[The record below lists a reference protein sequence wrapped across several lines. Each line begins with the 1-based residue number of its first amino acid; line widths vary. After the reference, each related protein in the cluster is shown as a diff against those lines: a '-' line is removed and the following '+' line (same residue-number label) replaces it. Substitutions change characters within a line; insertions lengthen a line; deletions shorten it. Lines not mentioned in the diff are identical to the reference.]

1 MQTVDDTAILKVKLL
16 SSIDL
21 DEVAETAAE
30 IITAVVG
37 AKTVAM
43 LMWDSDLEGFGEKFV
58 YGPLKKDFLKF
69 GEAFV
74 KSEINSENSEKVF
87 YEIDEDDLDGIFNK
101 ELLSVYCYR
110 VIHDGVLIACIL
122 MGQGDEIETE
132 EQAKI
137 LMQLQEFHF
146 YTALANAWEYKELKR
161 ENDRLRSQ
169 YEEMEDKT
177 SMLEEQT
184 VKLIHDFTL
193 KTTMRTKQVERER
206 LIYWI
211 SNAVRS
217 SVHIQQV
224 LETTVETLGTN
235 FGVSRCLLLRIVEN
249 VEPVEVQG
257 FEFVQ
262 TNASPVK
269 DLFYSQKGYEFARQ
283 ATSKTSPEVIEDIE
297 THEKCAY
304 DREFLAQLNIRSGL
318 IVPLVMRETVLG
330 VLFLQDCLHPRHW
343 NIDDLSFFG
352 ALADQL
358 SVAIENA
365 ELHQERERQAV
376 TDGLTGVAN
385 RRSFNEMLV
394 REFERAKRYGEP
406 LSLVVIDLDHLK
418 KINDTFG
425 HQTGDEAIKQIGAT
439 LKQSCRSVDSPARYG
454 GEEFC
459 LLLPNTGV
467 DMAKE
472 LAERVRRLINEV
484 DIQGPGKI
492 SASLGVSTFPLH
504 ADNADSLFQ
513 RADEALYVAKQ
524 SGRNQV
530 SVAEGPLGQ
539 KAVQALQDLKDRK
552 AIQDLQELQE
562 LKNLKEKI

>member
-1 MQTVDDTAILKVKLL
+1 
-16 SSIDL
+16 
-21 DEVAETAAE
+21 
-30 IITAVVG
+30 
-37 AKTVAM
+37 
-43 LMWDSDLEGFGEKFV
+43 
-58 YGPLKKDFLKF
+58 
-69 GEAFV
+69 
-74 KSEINSENSEKVF
+74 
-87 YEIDEDDLDGIFNK
+87 
-101 ELLSVYCYR
+101 
-110 VIHDGVLIACIL
+110 
-122 MGQGDEIETE
+122 
-132 EQAKI
+132 
-137 LMQLQEFHF
+137 
-146 YTALANAWEYKELKR
+146 
-161 ENDRLRSQ
+161 
-169 YEEMEDKT
+169 
-177 SMLEEQT
+177 
-184 VKLIHDFTL
+184 
-193 KTTMRTKQVERER
+193 
-206 LIYWI
+206 
-211 SNAVRS
+211 
-217 SVHIQQV
+217 
-224 LETTVETLGTN
+224 
-235 FGVSRCLLLRIVEN
+235 
-249 VEPVEVQG
+249 
-257 FEFVQ
+257 
-262 TNASPVK
+262 
-269 DLFYSQKGYEFARQ
+269 
-283 ATSKTSPEVIEDIE
+283 
-297 THEKCAY
+297 
-304 DREFLAQLNIRSGL
+304 
-318 IVPLVMRETVLG
+318 
-330 VLFLQDCLHPRHW
+330 
-343 NIDDLSFFG
+343 
-352 ALADQL
+352 
-358 SVAIENA
+358 
-365 ELHQERERQAV
+365 
-376 TDGLTGVAN
+376 VAN